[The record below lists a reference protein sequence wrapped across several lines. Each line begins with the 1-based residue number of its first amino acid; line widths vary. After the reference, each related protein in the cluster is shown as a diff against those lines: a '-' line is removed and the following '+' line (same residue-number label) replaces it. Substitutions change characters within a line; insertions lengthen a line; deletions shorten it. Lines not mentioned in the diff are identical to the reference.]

1 MYCSIAAPGS
11 SANLGPGF
19 DCLALALDRWTRVDA
34 RTTDGDTIV
43 DSGSPDLLG
52 GSNLVIDAMQTA
64 ARQLGLKLPGCEIT
78 IASDI
83 PIARGMG
90 SSAAAIVAGVKLA
103 AVLGGMPD
111 LPDADLIDIGGAME
125 GHADNVSASVLG
137 GVTVSAPAGDRF
149 VSELLTSSIPWT
161 PVLFV
166 PDLAAFTSNARAV
179 LPTHIPMADV
189 IANVSRSSLLTV
201 ALRTGNDAHLRIG
214 MEDRLHQ
221 PYRAKIFPHL
231 KPVIAAA
238 IEAGAAG
245 AALSGAGP
253 TVLALS
259 RPEYVEDVRLAM
271 AEAAEGC
278 NVPGRNLSVA
288 MADRGVH
295 RL

>member
-1 MYCSIAAPGS
+1 MYCSVAAPGS

-34 RTTDGDTIV
+34 RTTDGDEII
-43 DSGSPDLLG
+43 DAGSPDLLG
-52 GSNLVIDAMQTA
+52 GSNLVIEAMRTA
-64 ARQLGLKLPGCEIT
+64 EKQLGLKLPGCEIT
-78 IASDI
+78 VASDI

-90 SSAAAIVAGVKLA
+90 SSAAAIVAGIKLA
-103 AVLGGMPD
+103 AILGGMPD
-111 LPDADLIDIGGAME
+111 VPDADVIDIGGAME

-189 IANVSRSSLLTV
+189 VANVSRSSLLTV
-201 ALRTGNDAHLRIG
+201 ALRTGNDEHLRIG

-221 PYRAKIFPHL
+221 PYRAEIFPHL

-238 IEAGAAG
+238 VEAGAAG

-259 RPEYVEDVRLAM
+259 RPQYVEDVRLAM
-271 AEAAEGC
+271 AEAAAAC

-288 MADRGVH
+288 MVSRGCH

>member
-1 MYCSIAAPGS
+1 MYCSVAAPGS

-19 DCLALALDRWTRVDA
+19 DCLAIALDRWTRVDA
-34 RTTDGDTIV
+34 RTTDGDEIV
-43 DSGSPDLLG
+43 DIGSPDLLG
-52 GSNLVIDAMQTA
+52 GSNLVIDAMRIA
-64 ARQLGLKLPGCEIT
+64 AKQLGLTLPGCEIT

-103 AVLGGMPD
+103 AILGGMPD
-111 LPDADLIDIGGAME
+111 VSDADVIDIGGAME

-201 ALRTGNDAHLRIG
+201 ALRTGNDEHLRIG

-231 KPVIAAA
+231 NPVIAAA

-253 TVLALS
+253 TILALS
-259 RPEYVEDVRLAM
+259 RPEHAEAVRLAM

-288 MADRGVH
+288 MVSRGCH